1 MNPEPLSPIL
11 VADDN
16 ATDVFFLQRRLR
28 LAGVS
33 HPLEHVEDGMA
44 AVRWI
49 ERHLMTDAQ
58 TVLRPWLVFVDLKM
72 PRMDGFEVLS
82 WLKSRGLMQ
91 QLTVVVVSTS
101 DEPIDVERA
110 LTLGAY
116 RYLTKYPSAED
127 LAEIVARAQRH
138 ANTRPTSF
146 PEQRTIGLS
155 VPKHA

>member
-1 MNPEPLSPIL
+1 MNPDPLSPIL

-16 ATDVFFLQRRLR
+16 ATDVFFLQRRLS

-44 AVRWI
+44 AVCWI
-49 ERHLMTDAQ
+49 ERHLMTGAEAIS
-58 TVLRPWLVFVDLKM
+58 RPWLVFVDLKM

-91 QLTVVVVSTS
+91 ELTVVVVSTS

-116 RYLTKYPSAED
+116 RYLTKYPSPAD

-146 PEQRTIGLS
+146 TADPAIGLS